1 MIPASLLDRRSWLNR
16 WASLAVVLVV
26 AFGGIALP
34 GSAAPLPADFK
45 EAQPGISHY
54 SDRIAAGPL
63 AVQVVRID
71 RSRKE
76 LQFLPM
82 LGHGTRIGLNTLSSQ
97 VRLVPRTVG
106 RAVAAINGDFYKT
119 EGDAFPGDPRG
130 LFVSRGNVVSAPAGT
145 ATFLIGTNGSP
156 QIVETESA
164 FELTWPGGEVSTLG
178 LNAIDVEAP
187 TILFTAAA
195 GTMPMDQR
203 GAVLVLESAGGKPLS
218 TLPLG
223 GVVEAKVAAL
233 RSTGQLLSPDRPWL
247 WVSPSVRS
255 LRGLQPGAVV
265 KMNFATTPALGPVD
279 TAISG
284 GPVLVRGGK
293 VQRVTTNKAGERH
306 PRSAMGWNSTHFFL
320 VTVDGRQPQWSIGV
334 NLPELAAYMRELGC
348 TDAMNLD
355 GGGSTE
361 LWMAGRVINR
371 PCYGHERETATSL
384 VVVRTET
391 SVPPSGPSAPATAPG
406 AADKSAAPPRR
417 AVAEP

>member
-1 MIPASLLDRRSWLNR
+1 MIPNSPLDRRTWLGR
-16 WASLAVVLVV
+16 AGLLAAGWVAASSIAFRCAV
-26 AFGGIALP
+26 
-34 GSAAPLPADFK
+34 AAPTAADFK
-45 EAQPGISHY
+45 ESQPGIAHF
-54 SDRIAAGPL
+54 SDRIPAGPL
-63 AVQVVRID
+63 AVQIVRID
-71 RSRKE
+71 RTRKE
-76 LQFLPM
+76 FQFLPM
-82 LGHGTRIGLNTLSSQ
+82 LGFGNRIGLNTLSSQ
-97 VRLVPRTVG
+97 VRLVPRGLG

-119 EGDAFPGDPRG
+119 ENDPFPGDPRG

-145 ATFLIGTNGSP
+145 ATFFISTNGLP

-164 FELTWPGGEVSTLG
+164 FEVTWPGGEVSTLG

-187 TILFTAAA
+187 AILFTAAA

-203 GAVLVLESAGGKPLS
+203 GAVLVLESAGNKPLS

-223 GVVEAKVAAL
+223 TVVEARVAAM
-233 RSTGQLLSPDRPWL
+233 RPTGQVLAPERPWL

-255 LRGLQPGAVV
+255 LRGLQPGAVL
-265 KMNFATTPALGPVD
+265 KLNLATTPSLGSVD

-306 PRSAMGWNSTHFFL
+306 PRSAMGWNATHFFL
-320 VTVDGRQPQWSIGV
+320 VAVDGRQAQWSVGV
-334 NLPELAAYMRELGC
+334 NLHELAAYMRDLGC

-361 LWMAGRVINR
+361 LWMGGRVLNR

-384 VVVRTET
+384 VVVRTE
-391 SVPPSGPSAPATAPG
+391 VSAPSPATPAPAAAPG
-406 AADKSAAPPRR
+406 AAGTAAGPARR
-417 AVAEP
+417 TGAEP